1 MGTEDE
7 EGVVGRRDSGVDF
20 SDGATS
26 HEEESAEGGRQKKG
40 KGRNKGKGQ
49 GQELEFKSGMIFNLE
64 M

>member
-1 MGTEDE
+1 MSTGDE

-20 SDGATS
+20 SDG

-49 GQELEFKSGMIFNLE
+49 ELEFKSGMIFNLE

>member
-26 HEEESAEGGRQKKG
+26 HEEESAEGGRQKKE
-40 KGRNKGKGQ
+40 KGRNKGK